1 MVRHMAR
8 FEQVHAQ
15 LTTEANGSLTHKV
28 TLYTNCCQENL
39 VCFFQT
45 LYGATFFYNM
55 INMGTYVIDTAIPS
69 PWTDNDDN
77 RELFHL
83 INVALATEKEMSKW
97 IKIQEKSVNPLN
109 QKLDI

>member
-1 MVRHMAR
+1 MLPGKLGR
-8 FEQVHAQ
+8 
-15 LTTEANGSLTHKV
+15 
-28 TLYTNCCQENL
+28 
-39 VCFFQT
+39 FFQT

-69 PWTDNDDN
+69 PWVDNDDN

-97 IKIQEKSVNPLN
+97 IKTKIHVMPL
-109 QKLDI
+109 KKTIDI